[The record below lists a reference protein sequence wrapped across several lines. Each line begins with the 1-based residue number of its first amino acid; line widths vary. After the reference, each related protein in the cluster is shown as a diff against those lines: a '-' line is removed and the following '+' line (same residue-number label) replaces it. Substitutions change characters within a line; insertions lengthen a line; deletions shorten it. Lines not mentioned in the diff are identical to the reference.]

1 MGALFFDT
9 SALVKRYVTE
19 SGSGWVRTQCRSEA
33 GHTIIISQATLVEV
47 VATFCRKARELNA
60 NQLINIDDRDTYI
73 ALFRQD
79 VRKQYNVAR
88 VTTSIYTLAGDLC
101 RLHRLRAYDA
111 VQLACALETRN
122 KLAALEISALT
133 FVSADTEL
141 LNMAFAEGL
150 SVENPNLLSD
160 DNSSVK

>member
-1 MGALFFDT
+1 MEAYFFDT
-9 SALVKRYVTE
+9 SALVKRYVAE
-19 SGSGWVRTQCRSEA
+19 PGSGWVIEHCRLEA

-47 VATFCRKARELNA
+47 VATLCRKARELNSR
-60 NQLINIDDRDTYI
+60 QLISIDDRDKYI

-88 VTTSIYTLAGDLC
+88 VTTAIYTLAGDLC

-111 VQLACALETRN
+111 VQLACALEARN
-122 KLAALEISALT
+122 KLAALEIPTLT

-141 LNMAFAEGL
+141 LSMAYAEGL
-150 SVENPNLLSD
+150 GIENPNLF
-160 DNSSVK
+160 